1 MKFKTLYQ
9 EAVRIGIKND
19 LRGKN
24 AVARILKES
33 KKNYETLPDEEKEY
47 FDLERLNNPYGDTR
61 MLWGEEDVDVKNI
74 LIGID
79 MEGGEILLA
88 DRLRG
93 KGTKVDLVLA
103 HHPEGRALANLSQ
116 VMEIHT
122 DVLCNIGVSESV
134 AESLVSERIAE
145 VERRLM
151 PVNHLRSV
159 DFARILDIPFMN
171 IHTPADNCVNTYLDK
186 MFKSKKPYLLKDVLD
201 LLLKLKE
208 YEQAARV
215 NAGPKIIIGDKKSK
229 AGKILVDMTG
239 GTEGSKEMF
248 SNLAA
253 RGVSTIVCMHLSEE
267 HFKKAK
273 EARVN
278 AVIAGHIAS
287 DTLGLNLLL
296 DEVEQKGKLKF
307 IECSGFRRTR
317 R

>member
-1 MKFKTLYQ
+1 MKFRTFYQ
-9 EAVRIGIKND
+9 EAIRIGIKND

-33 KKNYETLPDEEKEY
+33 KKTYENLSDEEKKY
-47 FDLERLNNPYGDTR
+47 FDLEKLNNPYGDTR
-61 MLWGEEDVDVKNI
+61 MLWGEGDVEIKNI

-79 MEGGEILLA
+79 MEGSEIILA
-88 DRLRG
+88 DRLREKG
-93 KGTKVDLVLA
+93 KKVDLVLA
-103 HHPEGRALANLSQ
+103 HHPEGRALANLTQ

-151 PVNHLRSV
+151 PVNHSRSV

-186 MFKSKKPYLLKDVLD
+186 LFKSKKPYLLKDVVD
-201 LLLKLKE
+201 MLLRLEE
-208 YEQAARV
+208 YDQAAKV

-239 GTEGSKEMF
+239 GTEGSKEVF
-248 SNLAA
+248 SSFADK
-253 RGVSTIVCMHLSEE
+253 GISTIVCMHLSEE
-267 HFKKAK
+267 HFKKSK

-278 AVIAGHIAS
+278 VIIAGHIAS

-296 DEVEQKGKLKF
+296 DEIEKKEKLKF
-307 IECSGFRRTR
+307 IECSGFKRIRH
-317 R
+317 